1 MNINFAAYSADEFL
15 AVADF
20 CKRMAEIRSNDPHR
34 VDPTRPDVV
43 RFTVDQFDGSEL
55 SPDDREMVVDR
66 FEPRIVP
73 LAAEEVDPPKKPR
86 GRPKKETTIDAT
98 PEEPTKAQLQE
109 AADDV
114 GEPEPQP
121 EEPAEKAYTIDD
133 VTVAITT
140 LSEKFS
146 SDRALA
152 VLNEFDAR
160 SRKTLDEA
168 KYGAFCRRADELL
181 AGAK

>member
-1 MNINFAAYSADEFL
+1 MNFNFHAYSSDEFL

-20 CKRMAEIRSNDPHR
+20 CKRMAEIRRDDPHR
-34 VDPTRPDVV
+34 VDATRPDLVAVEV
-43 RFTVDQFDGSEL
+43 REVAAPAPEA
-55 SPDDREMVVDR
+55 
-66 FEPRIVP
+66 EPEDP
-73 LAAEEVDPPKKPR
+73 TAEEVDPPKKPR

-98 PEEPTKAQLQE
+98 PEPAE
-109 AADDV
+109 
-114 GEPEPQP
+114 EPEAPVEELV
-121 EEPAEKAYTIDD
+121 EEPAEEKTYTIDD
-133 VTVAITT
+133 VTTAITT

-168 KYGAFCRRADELL
+168 KYGAFCKRADELL